1 MIILFVIDI
10 QLEQEIYKICTFRA
24 YSIKFVNYSSYFII
38 SIFIEFYFVKLQRE
52 VQLFIIKIEQKEK
65 EQEQCILQVK
75 QFHIVNILNLLWQVF
90 TILITFNLL
99 GLSDY
104 SLSIIKPI
112 IRFVITIFF
121 FLFLWILC
129 ISKERMKSIRQRI
142 LCCYKQAEDADLRQR
157 EEEKSLSFT
166 EITDENISN
175 ISL

>member
-1 MIILFVIDI
+1 M
-10 QLEQEIYKICTFRA
+10 
-24 YSIKFVNYSSYFII
+24 
-38 SIFIEFYFVKLQRE
+38 QRE

-65 EQEQCILQVK
+65 EQEQYILQVK

-90 TILITFNLL
+90 T
-99 GLSDY
+99 
-104 SLSIIKPI
+104 I